1 MQGTLTPQHSTSN
14 CSPSFA
20 SSEHSD
26 PVLVRLLDLMRQ
38 SEAADFV
45 RDFQQWRPG
54 NSVCELLT
62 LKELGLA
69 CPEAITFV
77 TELLQLDPR

>member
-1 MQGTLTPQHSTSN
+1 
-14 CSPSFA
+14 
-20 SSEHSD
+20 
-26 PVLVRLLDLMRQ
+26 MRQ

-54 NSVCELLT
+54 NSVCELQT

-77 TELLQLDPR
+77 TELLQLDPH